1 VARSGPGPERAD
13 LLWRLADTIGDDL
26 ERSIG
31 LCEEALVEADGSAAI
46 EARIHTALGVFT
58 WLAGDLGRAAEHCR
72 ASAACADRAGDQL
85 QVAVSL
91 GELCHAETVLGRRYR
106 EDDMRRALDLEHHLT
121 GFPTNLRPSF
131 QLGVIRMYTDD
142 PDGARPL
149 LQAELERVQAAG
161 DEAARFGVL
170 FRLAELDLRTG
181 DWAGA
186 VHHAD
191 EAVASALPAGIE
203 QEEEAWSHWYHAL
216 ISAPPGRLEVAR
228 MRRHA
233 RSRSARPAA
242 IGSSRSAAA
251 GCSASSNCPVVVL
264 LRRSSTSTPPRE
276 SCAPWCCRRAVHL
289 GRRLQNQ
296 IEALVALGQLD
307 DAGRVIEDVADRGR
321 ATCRSWHAAIAAR
334 GRALAAAARGD
345 AIAARAAITAALEAH
360 ERLPQPFELGRTLL
374 AQGQIER
381 RFRQRGP
388 PEALTRALDLFDGL
402 GAPYWAEKAAD
413 ELARI
418 PGRSPGTQ
426 GLTETERRVAELV
439 AEGLSNKEVAGR
451 LFISVRT
458 VEANLSKVFRKLEVG
473 SRTELVARVGRAT
486 RALVDENVWVSPIE
500 GGTVPSSV
508 GDVPSARMRTGGRE

>member
-1 VARSGPGPERAD
+1 M
-13 LLWRLADTIGDDL
+13 
-26 ERSIG
+26 
-31 LCEEALVEADGSAAI
+31 
-46 EARIHTALGVFT
+46 F
-58 WLAGDLGRAAEHCR
+58 
-72 ASAACADRAGDQL
+72 
-85 QVAVSL
+85 
-91 GELCHAETVLGRRYR
+91 
-106 EDDMRRALDLEHHLT
+106 
-121 GFPTNLRPSF
+121 
-131 QLGVIRMYTDD
+131 
-142 PDGARPL
+142 
-149 LQAELERVQAAG
+149 
-161 DEAARFGVL
+161 
-170 FRLAELDLRTG
+170 
-181 DWAGA
+181 
-186 VHHAD
+186 
-191 EAVASALPAGIE
+191 
-203 QEEEAWSHWYHAL
+203 
-216 ISAPPGRLEVAR
+216 
-228 MRRHA
+228 
-233 RSRSARPAA
+233 
-242 IGSSRSAAA
+242 
-251 GCSASSNCPVVVL
+251 
-264 LRRSSTSTPPRE
+264 
-276 SCAPWCCRRAVHL
+276 RRAVHL

-486 RALVDENVWVSPIE
+486 RA
-500 GGTVPSSV
+500 
-508 GDVPSARMRTGGRE
+508 